1 MAAQQSTETRPVTVN
16 IEWLSD
22 CAGCHVAIVDIHEK
36 ILDVL
41 EAIQIQHCPVLTD
54 IKGYPKANIGL
65 VSGAIRTDHDRHAA
79 EAMRE
84 SCDTIIAWGSC
95 AVYGGIAGAGIVHTK
110 EEIFDTVYG
119 NNKTTTSHQ
128 PPCSEVSSFEK
139 LVTPIDEVID
149 VDLYLPGCPPHP
161 AFIFDAL
168 IALVEGR
175 TPKATEESVCAR
187 CKRVMKKTETDTLKK
202 NHEGVPEAETC
213 FLSQGY
219 LCMGSVT
226 LDRCMSPCPANG
238 MMCTGCAGATMQILT
253 EPNRDIR
260 TEIADRM
267 SRLTHIPPETIV
279 EEIEHSAKTL
289 YSYTMATKM
298 VGQKPTFLIKKWIH
312 DTESDYE

>member
-1 MAAQQSTETRPVTVN
+1 MATEHTKDSRPITIN
-16 IEWLSD
+16 TEWLSD
-22 CAGCHVAIVDIHEK
+22 CSGCHVAIVDVHEK
-36 ILDVL
+36 ILAIL
-41 EAIQIQHCPVLTD
+41 EAVQIQHCPVLTD
-54 IKGYPKANIGL
+54 IKDYPRAHIGL
-65 VSGAIRTDHDRHAA
+65 VSGAIRTEHDRHAA

-95 AVYGGIAGAGIVHTK
+95 AVYGGIAGAGEVHTK

-119 NNKTTTSHQ
+119 HNKTTMTHESPHSAIS
-128 PPCSEVSSFEK
+128 PFEK
-139 LVTPIDEVID
+139 QVTPIDEVID

-161 AFIFDAL
+161 GFIFDAL
-168 IALVEGR
+168 IALVQGR
-175 TPKATEESVCAR
+175 SPKANKESVCAR
-187 CKRVMKKTETDTLKK
+187 CNRQMTKTDTAALKGMS
-202 NHEGVPEAETC
+202 EGVPDNATC

-226 LDRCMSPCPANG
+226 LDRCMAPCPTNG

-267 SRLTHIPPETIV
+267 ARLTKIERKTII
-279 EEIEHSAKTL
+279 EEIEHSSKTH

-298 VGQKPTFLIKKWIH
+298 IGQKPTFLIKKWIK
-312 DTESDYE
+312 DAEAEYE